1 MPRCCNKTHVGWICP
16 ICGVAMAI
24 RTHMGNEPVSVKKI
38 ENVTIVQ
45 GDLIQ
50 GSVIKDSVVMGNV
63 ASEET
68 TGTVVSDSGEK
79 ASVDI
84 IEDSI
89 VLDSIQQLTFEDQET
104 KIDLSSIPST
114 EVANDPSDSFDI

>member
-1 MPRCCNKTHVGWICP
+1 
-16 ICGVAMAI
+16 
-24 RTHMGNEPVSVKKI
+24 MGNEPVSVKKI